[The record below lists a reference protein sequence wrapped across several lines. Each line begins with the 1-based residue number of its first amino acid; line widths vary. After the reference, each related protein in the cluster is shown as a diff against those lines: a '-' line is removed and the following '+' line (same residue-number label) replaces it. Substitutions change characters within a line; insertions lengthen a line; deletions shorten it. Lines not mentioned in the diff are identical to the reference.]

1 MAVLLTGATGFVGLN
16 VFSELIGR
24 GHEVVLF
31 APALPDALVH
41 SDWFGRGRF
50 VAGDVRSPADL
61 ARAFAAAPV
70 KDVIHAAALTP
81 DAQSEASEPDAVA
94 AVNLVGT
101 TQVMQAARR
110 AGVRRVLG
118 VSSVAV
124 YGYAAPAPGGRYHE
138 ASPPLPA
145 TLYGITKLAAEQAIH
160 RLGVLYGID
169 TVTVRLGPCFGI
181 REYRSGARPLMSP
194 HWQCVEALLA
204 GRGCVLPRPMAAD
217 WIDAADA
224 ARAMA
229 DLLHAEGLRHRLFN
243 LGGGGVTTAAAW
255 CEALSV
261 LRPSFRWCIDPDSA
275 TVRYGLERDRAA
287 MDTDRLE
294 QALGWRPHPASLV
307 DRAQRYLVWREGAE
321 GKVLAGLP
329 FNDRTEEGTR

>member
-16 VFSELIGR
+16 IAGELIRR

-31 APALPDALVH
+31 APALPDALAH

-50 VAGDVRSPADL
+50 VAGDIRSAADV

-70 KDVIHAAALTP
+70 SDVIHAAALTP

-101 TQVMQAARR
+101 MQVMQAARR

-118 VSSVAV
+118 VSSVTV
-124 YGYAAPAPGGRYHE
+124 YGYAAPAPSGRYHE
-138 ASPPLPA
+138 AGAPLPA

-160 RLGVLYGID
+160 RLGALYEID

-181 REYRSGARPLMSP
+181 REYRSGARALMSP

-204 GRGCVLPRPMAAD
+204 GRDCVLPRPMAAD

-224 ARAMA
+224 ARAVA
-229 DLLHAEGLRHRLFN
+229 DLLHAAGLHHQLFN
-243 LGGGGVTTAAAW
+243 LGGGDVTTVAAW
-255 CEALSV
+255 CEALAA
-261 LRPSFRWCIDPDSA
+261 LRPNFHWRVDPGSA
-275 TVRYGLERDRAA
+275 TIRYGLKRDRAV

-294 QALGWRPHPASLV
+294 QAIGWRPCPASLI
-307 DRAQRYLVWREGAE
+307 DRAQRYLVWREGPE
-321 GKVLAGLP
+321 GQALAGRP
-329 FNDRTEEGTR
+329 SDDRTAEGTR